1 MKTSRRTL
9 MGGSLAAAGLAAAP
23 GILHAQPRPTAA
35 RTVRAVLHGD
45 IPTYDPIWTT
55 ADLAAYHGAMVY
67 DTLFGADA
75 AGVVKPQM
83 LKGWGVSDDKLTYT
97 FELRDGLRFSDNTA
111 GDHRRRRSRAS
122 AAGRRARARGNSCRH
137 GWRTFRRWTRRPSG

>member
-1 MKTSRRTL
+1 MKATRRTL

-23 GILHAQPRPTAA
+23 GILHAQPRPAAA
-35 RTVRAVLHGD
+35 RTIRAVLHGD

-75 AGVVKPQM
+75 DGVVKPQM
-83 LKGWGVSDDKLTYT
+83 VKGWGISDDKLTYT
-97 FELRDGLRFSDNTA
+97 FELRDGLRFTDNTR
-111 GDHRRRRSRAS
+111 GDHRRRDPKHPPLDGALRLGAT
-122 AAGRRARARGNSCRH
+122 AVGTDRR
-137 GWRTFRRWTRRPSG
+137 TYRR